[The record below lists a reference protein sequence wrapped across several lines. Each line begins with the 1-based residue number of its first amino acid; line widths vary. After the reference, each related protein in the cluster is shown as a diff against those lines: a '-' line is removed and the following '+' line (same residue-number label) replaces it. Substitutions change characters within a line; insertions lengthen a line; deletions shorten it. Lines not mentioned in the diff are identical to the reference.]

1 MLPTT
6 DGSLGC
12 ARCSNISAMYVLSSS
27 GGNPER
33 DGLSNNF
40 TDLSMYVLSS
50 IDGSLGSDKLSN
62 ISTDFGMYA
71 LSSSG
76 GNLGRDVFSN
86 NSTDLMCMR
95 SLASMEVLEVADLS
109 SFS

>member
-12 ARCSNISAMYVLSSS
+12 ARCSNISAMCVLSSS

-50 IDGSLGSDKLSN
+50 IDGSLGSDRLSYFHG
-62 ISTDFGMYA
+62 IFLEFSRKSLEF
-71 LSSSG
+71 SG
-76 GNLGRDVFSN
+76 
-86 NSTDLMCMR
+86 DLEP
-95 SLASMEVLEVADLS
+95 LVTIAWNY
-109 SFS
+109 